1 MDINTARSIIENIL
15 FIADSPITLEKI
27 GEVFNGEVNKAEIKG
42 IMDELKAD
50 YNGRGVQL
58 VEIAE
63 GYQLCTRPEYA
74 EWIKKFYKIDKGS
87 RLSHASLETLSIIA
101 YKQPIT
107 RVEIEEIR
115 GVDSGGVVRTI
126 LEKNLVR
133 NMGRKKVPGRPMMY
147 GTTRKF
153 LEYFGLK
160 SLTDLPT
167 LEELK
172 EDVIQG
178 ELKLNETAQQSHV
191 AAEAGEEGMHEGAE
205 ISSESDEIE
214 DIGNYSEQSSQ
225 NTDPE
230 TSSEQDLREGEM
242 EDELN

>member
-1 MDINTARSIIENIL
+1 MKMELNTARSIIENIL
-15 FIADSPITLEKI
+15 FIADSPITQEKI
-27 GEVFNGEVNKAEIKG
+27 GEVFNGEMNKAEIKG
-42 IMDELKAD
+42 ILDELKAD

-87 RLSHASLETLSIIA
+87 KLSHASLETLSIIA

-107 RVEIEEIR
+107 RIEMEEIR
-115 GVDSGGVVRTI
+115 GVDSGGVVKT
-126 LEKNLVR
+126 LSEKNLIK

-167 LEELK
+167 LEEFKDDIQKGDMYIK
-172 EDVIQG
+172 EERAQG
-178 ELKLNETAQQSHV
+178 ELSLKQKICH
-191 AAEAGEEGMHEGAE
+191 EESE
-205 ISSESDEIE
+205 IYSESDEAE
-214 DIGNYSEQSSQ
+214 DIDNSSGGK
-225 NTDPE
+225 D
-230 TSSEQDLREGEM
+230 
-242 EDELN
+242 

>member
-1 MDINTARSIIENIL
+1 MELNTARSIIENIL
-15 FIADSPITLEKI
+15 FIADSPITPEKI
-27 GEVFNGEVNKAEIKG
+27 GEVFNGEMNKAEIKG
-42 IMDELKAD
+42 ILDELKAD

-87 RLSHASLETLSIIA
+87 KLSHASLETLSIIA

-107 RVEIEEIR
+107 RIEMEEIR
-115 GVDSGGVVRTI
+115 GVDSGGVVKT
-126 LEKNLVR
+126 LSEKNLIK

-172 EDVIQG
+172 EDTQKADTATQEEKVQG
-178 ELKLNETAQQSHV
+178 ELRLQEETIQK
-191 AAEAGEEGMHEGAE
+191 ETGFKDTE
-205 ISSESDEIE
+205 IYPESDEAE
-214 DIGNYSEQSSQ
+214 DIDNDGGGQGESDE
-225 NTDPE
+225 
-230 TSSEQDLREGEM
+230 RE
-242 EDELN
+242 

>member
-1 MDINTARSIIENIL
+1 MELNTARSIIENIL
-15 FIADSPITLEKI
+15 FIADSPITPEKI
-27 GEVFNGEVNKAEIKG
+27 GEVFNGEMNKAEIKG
-42 IMDELKAD
+42 ILDELKAD
-50 YNGRGVQL
+50 YNGHGVQL

-87 RLSHASLETLSIIA
+87 KLSHASLETLSIIA

-107 RVEIEEIR
+107 RIEMEEIR
-115 GVDSGGVVRTI
+115 GVDSGGVVKT
-126 LEKNLVR
+126 LSEKNLIK

-172 EDVIQG
+172 EDTQKADTETQEEKVQG
-178 ELKLNETAQQSHV
+178 ELRLQEETIQK
-191 AAEAGEEGMHEGAE
+191 ETGFKDTE
-205 ISSESDEIE
+205 IYPESDEAE
-214 DIGNYSEQSSQ
+214 DIDNSSGGQ
-225 NTDPE
+225 GESDE
-230 TSSEQDLREGEM
+230 RE
-242 EDELN
+242 

>member
-15 FIADSPITLEKI
+15 FIADSPITPEKI
-27 GEVFNGEVNKAEIKG
+27 GEVFNGEMNKAEIKG
-42 IMDELKAD
+42 ILDELKAD

-87 RLSHASLETLSIIA
+87 KLSHASLETLSIIA

-107 RVEIEEIR
+107 RIEMEEIR
-115 GVDSGGVVRTI
+115 GVDSGGVVKT
-126 LEKNLVR
+126 LSEKNLIK

-172 EDVIQG
+172 EDTQKADTATQEEKVQG
-178 ELKLNETAQQSHV
+178 ELRLQEETIQK
-191 AAEAGEEGMHEGAE
+191 ETGFKDTE
-205 ISSESDEIE
+205 IYPESDEAE
-214 DIGNYSEQSSQ
+214 DIDNSSGGQ
-225 NTDPE
+225 GESDE
-230 TSSEQDLREGEM
+230 RE
-242 EDELN
+242 

>member
-15 FIADSPITLEKI
+15 FIADSPINMEKI
-27 GEVFNGEVNKAEIKG
+27 GEVFNGEMNKAEIKG
-42 IMDELKAD
+42 ILDELKAD

-87 RLSHASLETLSIIA
+87 KLSHASLETLSIIA

-107 RVEIEEIR
+107 RIEMEEIR
-115 GVDSGGVVRTI
+115 GVDSGGVVKT
-126 LEKNLVR
+126 LSEKNLIK

-172 EDVIQG
+172 EDTQKADTATQEEKVQG
-178 ELKLNETAQQSHV
+178 ELRLQEETIQK
-191 AAEAGEEGMHEGAE
+191 ETGFKDTE
-205 ISSESDEIE
+205 IYPESDEAE
-214 DIGNYSEQSSQ
+214 DIDNSSGGQ
-225 NTDPE
+225 GESDE
-230 TSSEQDLREGEM
+230 RE
-242 EDELN
+242 

>member
-1 MDINTARSIIENIL
+1 MELNTARSIIENIL
-15 FIADSPITLEKI
+15 FIADSPITQEKI
-27 GEVFNGEVNKAEIKG
+27 GEVFNGEMNKAEIKG
-42 IMDELKAD
+42 ILDELKAD

-87 RLSHASLETLSIIA
+87 KLSHASLETLSIIA

-107 RVEIEEIR
+107 RIEMEEIR
-115 GVDSGGVVRTI
+115 GVDSGGVVKT
-126 LEKNLVR
+126 LSEKNLIK

-172 EDVIQG
+172 EDTQKADTATQEEKVQG
-178 ELKLNETAQQSHV
+178 ELRLQEETIQK
-191 AAEAGEEGMHEGAE
+191 ETGFKDTE
-205 ISSESDEIE
+205 IYPESDEAE
-214 DIGNYSEQSSQ
+214 DIDNSSGGQ
-225 NTDPE
+225 GESDE
-230 TSSEQDLREGEM
+230 RE
-242 EDELN
+242 

>member
-1 MDINTARSIIENIL
+1 MDINTAKAVIENIL

-27 GEVFNGEVNKAEIKG
+27 GEVFNGDVNKAEIKG
-42 IMDELKAD
+42 ILDELKAD
-50 YNGRGVQL
+50 YNSRGVQL

-87 RLSHASLETLSIIA
+87 KLSHASLETLSIIA

-107 RVEIEEIR
+107 RIEMEEIR
-115 GVDSGGVVRTI
+115 GVDSGGVVKT
-126 LEKNLVR
+126 LSEKNLIK

-172 EDVIQG
+172 EDTQKADTGTQEEKVQG
-178 ELKLNETAQQSHV
+178 ELKLQEETIQK
-191 AAEAGEEGMHEGAE
+191 ETE
-205 ISSESDEIE
+205 IYPESDEAE
-214 DIGNYSEQSSQ
+214 DIDNGGGGQGESDE
-225 NTDPE
+225 
-230 TSSEQDLREGEM
+230 RE
-242 EDELN
+242 

>member
-1 MDINTARSIIENIL
+1 MDLNTARSIIENIL
-15 FIADSPITLEKI
+15 FIADSPITMEKI
-27 GEVFNGEVNKAEIKG
+27 GEVFNGEMNKAEIKG
-42 IMDELKAD
+42 ILDELKAD

-87 RLSHASLETLSIIA
+87 KLSHASLETLSIIA

-107 RVEIEEIR
+107 RIEMEEIR
-115 GVDSGGVVRTI
+115 GVDSGGVVKT
-126 LEKNLVR
+126 LSEKNLIK

-172 EDVIQG
+172 EDTQKADTETQEEKVQG
-178 ELKLNETAQQSHV
+178 ELRLQEETTHKV
-191 AAEAGEEGMHEGAE
+191 TEFKDTE
-205 ISSESDEIE
+205 IYPESDEAE
-214 DIGNYSEQSSQ
+214 DIDNGGGEQGES
-225 NTDPE
+225 DE
-230 TSSEQDLREGEM
+230 RE
-242 EDELN
+242 

>member
-15 FIADSPITLEKI
+15 FIADSPITIEKI
-27 GEVFNGEVNKAEIKG
+27 GEVFNGEMNKAEIKG
-42 IMDELKAD
+42 ILDELKAD

-63 GYQLCTRPEYA
+63 GYQICTRPEYA

-87 RLSHASLETLSIIA
+87 KLSHASLETLSIIA

-107 RVEIEEIR
+107 RIEMEEIR
-115 GVDSGGVVRTI
+115 GVDSGGVVKT
-126 LEKNLVR
+126 LSEKNLIK

-172 EDVIQG
+172 EDTQKADTETEEGKVQG
-178 ELKLNETAQQSHV
+178 ELRLQEEAIHKETEV
-191 AAEAGEEGMHEGAE
+191 KDME
-205 ISSESDEIE
+205 IYPESDEAE
-214 DIGNYSEQSSQ
+214 DIDNGGGQGESDE
-225 NTDPE
+225 
-230 TSSEQDLREGEM
+230 RE
-242 EDELN
+242 

>member
-1 MDINTARSIIENIL
+1 MEQNTAKSIIENIL
-15 FIADSPITLEKI
+15 FIADNPITLEKI
-27 GEVFNGEVNKAEIKG
+27 SEVFNGELDKTELNG
-42 IMDELKAD
+42 IMDELKAG
-50 YNGRGVQL
+50 YNERGVQL

-160 SLTDLPT
+160 SLADLPT

-172 EDVIQG
+172 EDTQKIDMVTQEEKVQG
-178 ELKLNETAQQSHV
+178 ELKLQEETLYKE
-191 AAEAGEEGMHEGAE
+191 AEFKGRE
-205 ISSESDEIE
+205 IYPESDEIE
-214 DIGNYSEQSSQ
+214 DTGNSGSEQQ
-225 NTDPE
+225 
-230 TSSEQDLREGEM
+230 SEL
-242 EDELN
+242 DEKD

>member
-1 MDINTARSIIENIL
+1 MDINTAKAVIENIL

-27 GEVFNGEVNKAEIKG
+27 GEVFNGDVNKAEIKG
-42 IMDELKAD
+42 ILDELKAD

-87 RLSHASLETLSIIA
+87 KLSHASLETLSIIA

-107 RVEIEEIR
+107 RIEMEEIR
-115 GVDSGGVVRTI
+115 GVDSGGVVKT
-126 LEKNLVR
+126 LSEKNLIK

-172 EDVIQG
+172 EDTQKADTATQEEKVQG
-178 ELKLNETAQQSHV
+178 ELRLQEETTHK
-191 AAEAGEEGMHEGAE
+191 ETGFKDTE
-205 ISSESDEIE
+205 IYPESDEAE
-214 DIGNYSEQSSQ
+214 DTDNSSGGQ
-225 NTDPE
+225 GESDE
-230 TSSEQDLREGEM
+230 RE
-242 EDELN
+242 

>member
-15 FIADSPITLEKI
+15 FIADSPITSEKI
-27 GEVFNGEVNKAEIKG
+27 GEVFNGEMNKAEIKG
-42 IMDELKAD
+42 ILDELKAD

-87 RLSHASLETLSIIA
+87 KLSHASLETLSIIA

-107 RVEIEEIR
+107 RIEMEEIR
-115 GVDSGGVVRTI
+115 GVDSGGVVKT
-126 LEKNLVR
+126 LSEKNLIK

-172 EDVIQG
+172 EDTQKADTATQEEKVQG
-178 ELKLNETAQQSHV
+178 ELRLQEETIQK
-191 AAEAGEEGMHEGAE
+191 ETGFKDTE
-205 ISSESDEIE
+205 IYPESDEAE
-214 DIGNYSEQSSQ
+214 DIDNSSGGQ
-225 NTDPE
+225 GESDE
-230 TSSEQDLREGEM
+230 RE
-242 EDELN
+242 

>member
-1 MDINTARSIIENIL
+1 MDLNTARSIIENIL
-15 FIADSPITLEKI
+15 FIADSPINMEKI
-27 GEVFNGEVNKAEIKG
+27 GEVFNGDVNKAEIKG
-42 IMDELKAD
+42 ILDELKAD

-87 RLSHASLETLSIIA
+87 KLSHASLETLSIIA

-107 RVEIEEIR
+107 RIEMEEIR
-115 GVDSGGVVRTI
+115 GVDSGGVVKT
-126 LEKNLVR
+126 LSEKNLIK

-172 EDVIQG
+172 EDTQKADTETQEGKVQG
-178 ELKLNETAQQSHV
+178 ELKLQEEMIQKET
-191 AAEAGEEGMHEGAE
+191 GFKDTE
-205 ISSESDEIE
+205 IYPESDEAE
-214 DIGNYSEQSSQ
+214 DIDNSSGGQ
-225 NTDPE
+225 GESDE
-230 TSSEQDLREGEM
+230 RE
-242 EDELN
+242 